1 MHLSLAISGPWLK
14 TSPLDLI
21 ETLYGRTVEDC
32 ALVVPWPMER
42 PSRKKCTRVLRYG
55 GPKSTG
61 TPLASVLVDRRLSFF
76 SGNVTGGVGMLRGLC
91 AQEYPT
97 RAFAANDNHGHAC
110 WTASRPR
117 QAPHID
123 GELPASTM
131 REGAAMVLAG
141 IENGEP
147 GPGTLKIV
155 TPPDMQER
163 PIPYLATVKGLVAS
177 PVVDSSAKS
186 PRPTSSS
193 RYCPPRMREARVGI
207 AFVTHPA

>member
-61 TPLASVLVDRRLSFF
+61 TPLASVLDSLLFTFF

-91 AQEYPT
+91 AQEYP
-97 RAFAANDNHGHAC
+97 
-110 WTASRPR
+110 
-117 QAPHID
+117 
-123 GELPASTM
+123 
-131 REGAAMVLAG
+131 LA
-141 IENGEP
+141 
-147 GPGTLKIV
+147 L
-155 TPPDMQER
+155 
-163 PIPYLATVKGLVAS
+163 L
-177 PVVDSSAKS
+177 
-186 PRPTSSS
+186 RPTTTMVTLVGQ
-193 RYCPPRMREARVGI
+193 PRAQGRRS
-207 AFVTHPA
+207 T